1 MNLDATA
8 IAAQPGLDLTE
19 VVIHAKVLPGTAAAG
34 IPLQVEDVIVKLGG
48 QTIRNTGEHS
58 KFLIAH
64 QPGETV
70 DIVILQDGG
79 EISAQLTL
87 GERPD

>member
-1 MNLDATA
+1 M
-8 IAAQPGLDLTE
+8 IP
-19 VVIHAKVLPGTAAAG
+19 AKVLPGTAAAG

-48 QTIRNTGEHS
+48 QTIRHTGELS

-64 QPGETV
+64 EPSETV

-87 GERPD
+87 GKRPD